1 MFRSSRRQIRPVQ
14 QLEAAECGV
23 ASLAMVLDYFGAS
36 IPLDELRDLCGT
48 SRDGNSAGQ
57 LIDTAKRLGLEA
69 CGVKLPIEKLK
80 TVKSPLVLHW
90 CLNHFVVLEGFRGDR
105 ATIVDPGT
113 GRAQVDS
120 DGLSRCYSGIALMFA
135 PTKKLRRRPRVSPGF
150 GRFFAELWTGKST
163 VVFLAVA
170 GALSQCL
177 GILWPALQQVLVDQ
191 VILPGRGSWL
201 LPILYTQIGV
211 TLAMMALSWQHQTV
225 LLRLRTALV
234 ARLTNQLGRKLL
246 RVPLTFIE
254 MRSRGDLL
262 QRVSGYSGLAD
273 LLTQSVAGIFQLLF
287 ATALAVLM
295 LAYDA
300 QLAAIALALDVVRIL
315 IVRRLREETRQRS
328 AGELTARGAESSIVV
343 QAASS
348 GDVIQAFRMEKQLED
363 WYASRLED
371 RQAWTVRAGR
381 LARGTGAWLSI
392 FDGITQWLVFGV
404 GGARVIQSEMTL
416 GVFAGFLAIRG
427 LLQAP
432 LGGLVQTFESWLEF
446 RAVIHRSDDIFRQ
459 EIEPSGD
466 RKPRSGTPVLE
477 LRNVGFR
484 FSAGSPW
491 LFRGVSLRV
500 DVGQNVTL
508 VGPSGQG
515 KSTLL
520 RILGGVLSPTEG
532 QVLLD
537 GVDLREL
544 DRGSLGD
551 KIGAVVGPP
560 VLVDGSL
567 RENLKLRRPSSSD
580 EELREATRI
589 ACFDEVA
596 ARLRSGYG
604 TQLSGHAPPL
614 SGGELQRLGLA
625 QALIGRP
632 SILLLDEAT
641 SFLDAET
648 EARVIHNT
656 LQARTTLIS
665 VAHRPAVIDTSD
677 LVYRIEA
684 GRVTREVT
692 RPANTYDLQQAA
704 GRIVQAEFD
713 AGTSAA

>member
-1 MFRSSRRQIRPVQ
+1 MFQSFRRQIHPIQ

-48 SRDGNSAGQ
+48 SRDGNTARQ
-57 LIDTAKRLGLEA
+57 LIDTAKSLGLEA
-69 CGVKLPIEKLK
+69 CGLKLPIEHLK
-80 TVKSPLVLHW
+80 TAQFPLILHW
-90 CLNHFVVLEGFRGDR
+90 RMNHFVVLEGFRGDR
-105 ATIVDPGT
+105 ASIVDPGT
-113 GRAQVDS
+113 GRMQVDPEE
-120 DGLSRCYSGIALMFA
+120 LSRAYSGIALMFS
-135 PTKKLRRRPRVSPGF
+135 PTKKLRRRPRASPGF
-150 GRFFAELWTGKST
+150 GRFFSELWTGKRT
-163 VVFLAVA
+163 VVFLALA
-170 GALSQCL
+170 GALSQLL
-177 GILWPALQQVLVDQ
+177 GILWPALQQVLVDE
-191 VILPGRGSWL
+191 VIIPRRGNWL
-201 LPILYTQIGV
+201 VPILSTQIV
-211 TLAMMALSWQHQTV
+211 VVLAIIALGWQHQSV

-246 RVPLTFIE
+246 RVPLPFIE

-273 LLTQSVAGIFQLLF
+273 LLTQSVGGIFQLLF
-287 ATALAVLM
+287 AAALAVLM

-300 QLAAIALALDVVRIL
+300 QLAAVALTVDVIRIVIL
-315 IVRRLREETRQRS
+315 RRLREETRQRS

-348 GDVIQAFRMEKQLED
+348 GDVVQAFRMEQQLQS
-363 WYASRLED
+363 WYERCLED
-371 RQAWTVRAGR
+371 RQGWTVRAAR
-381 LARGTGAWLSI
+381 LVRGTGAWLSI
-392 FDGITQWLVFGV
+392 FDGISQWLVFGL

-427 LLQAP
+427 LLQGP
-432 LGGLVQTFESWLEF
+432 LAGLVHTFESWLEF
-446 RAVIHRSDDIFRQ
+446 RGVIHRSDDIFRQ
-459 EIEPSGD
+459 ELEPVGD
-466 RKPRSGTPVLE
+466 RRPRSSTPVLE
-477 LRNVGFR
+477 LKNVGFR

-491 LFRGVSLRV
+491 LFRGVFLRV
-500 DVGQNVTL
+500 EVGQNVTL

-520 RILGGVLSPTEG
+520 RILAGVLSPTEG

-537 GVDLREL
+537 GVDLREFER
-544 DRGSLGD
+544 DSLAE
-551 KIGAVVGPP
+551 KIGVVVGPP

-567 RENLKLRRPSSSD
+567 RENLRLRRPSSSD
-580 EELREATRI
+580 EELREAARI

-596 ARLRSGYG
+596 GRLRSGYG
-604 TQLSGHAPPL
+604 TMLSGHAPPF

-632 SILLLDEAT
+632 GILLLDEAT

-648 EARVIHNT
+648 EARVIRNT

-665 VAHRPAVIDTSD
+665 VAHRPAVIETSD
-677 LVYRIEA
+677 LVYRVEA
-684 GRVTREVT
+684 GRVQCESRRHAESR
-692 RPANTYDLQQAA
+692 RPLT
-704 GRIVQAEFD
+704 GRVVQAQFG
-713 AGTSAA
+713 AGASAA

>member
-1 MFRSSRRQIRPVQ
+1 MLQPFRRQIRPIQ

-23 ASLAMVLDYFGAS
+23 ASLAMVLDYHGAS

-48 SRDGNSAGQ
+48 SRDGNTARQ
-57 LIDTAKRLGLEA
+57 LTDTAKRLGLQA
-69 CGVKLPIEKLK
+69 CGLKLPIEQLK
-80 TVKSPLVLHW
+80 TAHFPLVLHW
-90 CLNHFVVLEGFRGDR
+90 RLNHFVVLEGFRGER
-105 ATIVDPGT
+105 ASIVDPGT
-113 GRAQVDS
+113 GRMQVDS
-120 DGLSRCYSGIALMFA
+120 AELSRCYSGIALMFS
-135 PTKKLRRRPRVSPGF
+135 PTKELRRRPRVSPGF
-150 GRFFAELWTGKST
+150 GRFFSELGTGKSA

-170 GALSQCL
+170 GALSQLL
-177 GILWPALQQVLVDQ
+177 GILWPALQQVLVDE
-191 VILPGRGSWL
+191 VIIPGRGNWL
-201 LPILYTQIGV
+201 VPILLAQVGV
-211 TLAMMALSWQHQTV
+211 VLATVALSWQHQTV

-262 QRVSGYSGLAD
+262 QRVSSYSGLAD
-273 LLTQSVAGIFQLLF
+273 LLAQSVGGAFQLLF
-287 ATALAVLM
+287 AAALATLM
-295 LAYDA
+295 LAYDP
-300 QLAAIALALDVVRIL
+300 QLAAVALAVDVVRIL

-348 GDVIQAFRMEKQLED
+348 GDVVQAFRMEQQLES
-363 WYASRLED
+363 WYANCLAD
-371 RQAWTVRAGR
+371 RQAWTVRAAR
-381 LARGTGAWLSI
+381 LARGTAAWLRI
-392 FDGITQWLVFGV
+392 FDGITQWLVFGL

-427 LLQAP
+427 LLQGP
-432 LGGLVQTFESWLEF
+432 LGGLVHTFESWLEF
-446 RAVIHRSDDIFRQ
+446 RGVIHRSDDIFRQ
-459 EIEPSGD
+459 ELELTGD
-466 RKPRSGTPVLE
+466 RKPQSNTPVLE

-491 LFRGVSLRV
+491 LFRGVSLRIE
-500 DVGQNVTL
+500 VGQNVTL

-520 RILGGVLSPTEG
+520 RILAGVLSPTEG

-537 GVDLREL
+537 GTDLREF
-544 DRGSLGD
+544 DRDSLAE
-551 KIGAVVGPP
+551 KMGAVVGAP

-567 RENLKLRRPSSSD
+567 RENLRLRRPSSTD

-596 ARLRSGYG
+596 GRLRSGYG
-604 TQLSGHAPPL
+604 TLLSGQAPPF

-648 EARVIHNT
+648 EARVIGNT

-665 VAHRPAVIDTSD
+665 VAHRPAVIETSD

-684 GRVTREVT
+684 GRVTLETSRRSSSQKQLT
-692 RPANTYDLQQAA
+692 
-704 GRIVQAEFD
+704 GRVVQAQFG
-713 AGTSAA
+713 AGASAA

>member
-1 MFRSSRRQIRPVQ
+1 MFRRQIRPVQ

-48 SRDGNSAGQ
+48 SRDGNNARQ
-57 LIDTAKRLGLEA
+57 LIDTAKSLGLEA
-69 CGVKLPIEKLK
+69 CGLKLPIEQLK
-80 TVKSPLVLHW
+80 TAQPPLLLHW
-90 CLNHFVVLEGFRGDR
+90 RMNHYVVLEGFRGDR
-105 ATIVDPGT
+105 ACIVDPAT
-113 GRAQVDS
+113 GRMQVES
-120 DGLSRCYSGIALMFA
+120 DELSRSFSGIAVMFS
-135 PTKKLRRRPRVSPGF
+135 PTKKLRRRKRVSPGF
-150 GRFFAELWTGKST
+150 GRFFAELRTGT
-163 VVFLAVA
+163 GAVVFLAVA
-170 GALSQCL
+170 GALSQLL
-177 GILWPALQQVLVDQ
+177 GILWPALQQVLVDE
-191 VILPGRGSWL
+191 VL
-201 LPILYTQIGV
+201 LPRRANWLMPILLVQIGV
-211 TLAMMALSWQHQTV
+211 VLAMLALSWQHQTM

-273 LLTQSVAGIFQLLF
+273 LLAHSVEGVFQLLF
-287 ATALAVLM
+287 AAALAALM

-300 QLAAIALALDVVRIL
+300 QLAAVALALDLVHIL

-328 AGELTARGAESSIVV
+328 AGELTARGAEASIVM

-348 GDVIQAFRMEKQLED
+348 GDVVQAFRMEQQLEK
-363 WYASRLED
+363 WYANCLEE
-371 RQAWTVRAGR
+371 RQSWTVRASR
-381 LARGTGAWLSI
+381 LVRGTGAWLSI
-392 FDGITQWLVFGV
+392 FDGITQWLVFGL
-404 GGARVIQSEMTL
+404 GGARVIHSEITL

-427 LLQAP
+427 LLRGP
-432 LGGLVQTFESWLEF
+432 LTGLVHTFESWLEF
-446 RAVIHRSDDIFRQ
+446 RGVIHRSDDVFRQ
-459 EIEPSGD
+459 ELEPSGD
-466 RKPRSGTPVLE
+466 RKPPSNTPVLE
-477 LRNVGFR
+477 LKNVGFR

-491 LFRGVSLRV
+491 LFRGVSLRIE
-500 DVGQNVTL
+500 VGQNVTL

-537 GVDLREL
+537 GVELCEFDRE
-544 DRGSLGD
+544 SLGE
-551 KIGAVVGPP
+551 KIGAVVGAP
-560 VLVDGSL
+560 VLVDGTV
-567 RENLKLRRPSSSD
+567 RENLRLRRPNSND
-580 EELREATRI
+580 EELREAARI

-604 TQLSGHAPPL
+604 TLLSGHAPPF

-648 EARVIHNT
+648 EARVIRNT

-665 VAHRPAVIDTSD
+665 VAHRPAVIETSD

-684 GRVTREVT
+684 GRVTRE
-692 RPANTYDLQQAA
+692 AA
-704 GRIVQAEFD
+704 RSTNSQKQLTGRIVRAEFG
-713 AGTSAA
+713 AGASAA